1 MKCSSGDTNIGTS
14 RSVAGSNGKFVIS
27 EVAAARLKSSRISQ
41 RLFMNKERVEMRNDA
56 RALLSG
62 GTGGGGTPLAPPTAR
77 SETGTRARERRA
89 VIAKSRDGK

>member
-62 GTGGGGTPLAPPTAR
+62 GTGGGTPLAPPTAR
-77 SETGTRARERRA
+77 SET
-89 VIAKSRDGK
+89 RDTGAGEESSHC